1 MGRNKDGL
9 LVWDDELEQSI
20 FSPLEIAEGD
30 LRVGLISAIIEARN
44 KQGKT
49 QQELQSLTGIPQQ
62 VISRLERST
71 SIPRLD
77 TLLRLLLP
85 LGKTLAVVP
94 LKKSLAEYAAKTAAA
109 NAAKTAE
116 GKPDGK
122 KPRQKRKMAK
132 KASSSGRKAAEKP
145 ADAVHATPA
154 SHGSGYPAGYSIQAK
169 GSK

>member
-9 LVWDDELEQSI
+9 LVWDDEMEQEL
-20 FSPLEIAEGD
+20 FTPDQIAEND
-30 LRVGLISAIIEARN
+30 LISAVCIELIEARN
-44 KQGKT
+44 K
-49 QQELQSLTGIPQQ
+49 SGISQRKLAEMSGLKQP
-62 VISRLERST
+62 VIARLESGYVV
-71 SIPRLD
+71 PRLD

-122 KPRQKRKMAK
+122 KPRRKQKTAK